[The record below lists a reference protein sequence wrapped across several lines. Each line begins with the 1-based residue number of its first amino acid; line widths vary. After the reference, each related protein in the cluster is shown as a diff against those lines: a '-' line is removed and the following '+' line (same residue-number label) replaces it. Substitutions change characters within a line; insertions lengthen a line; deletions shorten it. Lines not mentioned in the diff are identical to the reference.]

1 MRFPSIN
8 WTTLAEAWAPLA
20 PTGVFFSPD
29 GAIYGA
35 DGALLSPPRARDDR
49 APAVAP
55 RGSR

>member
-8 WTTLAEAWAPLA
+8 WTGLAEAWAPLS

-35 DGALLSPPRARDDR
+35 DGALLAPPLVKQDR
-49 APAVAP
+49 PATRRP
-55 RGSR
+55 R